1 MRIKKAMAAIL
12 SVNTLPH
19 IRCSLKM
26 PAQKITLSS
35 TICYSSVN
43 ILRSIILLPVLRKGV
58 GVLLSS
64 LYKKASL
71 AYS

>member
-1 MRIKKAMAAIL
+1 MAAIL
-12 SVNTLPH
+12 SVNILPH

-35 TICYSSVN
+35 TI
-43 ILRSIILLPVLRKGV
+43 LLQRCEHLKVHHPILRKGV